1 MHSQTEHESGKTHG
15 VSRLEGIR
23 RERGMQ
29 HLVEIAGYQA
39 KLLLEGVVV
48 GEAAEEL
55 TISEQLLNLCGVL
68 GALIE

>member
-1 MHSQTEHESGKTHG
+1 
-15 VSRLEGIR
+15 
-23 RERGMQ
+23 MQ